1 VVSELKL
8 KQERN
13 ALRELGLVELRE
25 RLVNA
30 KQELFNLRFQLAT
43 GHLNDSSRV
52 GQVKRQIAR
61 IHTAIRELELKE
73 TKHV

>member
-1 VVSELKL
+1 MVSELKL

-25 RLVNA
+25 RLGNA

-52 GQVKRQIAR
+52 GHVKRQIAR

>member
-1 VVSELKL
+1 MKL

>member
-1 VVSELKL
+1 MKRREELKGLSELSL
-8 KQERN
+8 P
-13 ALRELGLVELRE
+13 LLRE
-25 RLVNA
+25 RLGDA

-61 IHTAIRELELKE
+61 IHSVIRALELKE
-73 TKHV
+73 NR

>member
-1 VVSELKL
+1 MVSELKL

>member
-1 VVSELKL
+1 MVSELKL
-8 KQERN
+8 KQEREGYQ
-13 ALRELGLVELRE
+13 ELGLAELRD
-25 RLVNA
+25 RLSNA

-73 TKHV
+73 SKNV

>member
-1 VVSELKL
+1 VSELKL

>member
-1 VVSELKL
+1 MVRELKL
-8 KQERN
+8 KQER
-13 ALRELGLVELRE
+13 AGLRELGLAELRE
-25 RLVNA
+25 RLGNA

-43 GHLNDSSRV
+43 GHLNDSSQV

>member
-1 VVSELKL
+1 MVSELKL
-8 KQERN
+8 KQEREGY
-13 ALRELGLVELRE
+13 RELGLAELRD
-25 RLVNA
+25 RLSNA

-61 IHTAIRELELKE
+61 IHTAIREQELKE
-73 TKHV
+73 SKNV

>member
-1 VVSELKL
+1 MVSELKL
-8 KQERN
+8 KQEREG
-13 ALRELGLVELRE
+13 LQELGLAELRD
-25 RLVNA
+25 RLTNA

-61 IHTAIRELELKE
+61 IHTQIRELELKE
-73 TKHV
+73 SKNV